1 MSSALDVVGGQ
12 NISDIESKTSRRKR
26 SAWMGLIEAREL
38 KPGIK
43 ECRTLAELRHTS
55 LPRLIG
61 GEIRANEATGTSQ
74 VFVT

>member
-1 MSSALDVVGGQ
+1 LDIAAIRVRLLM
-12 NISDIESKTSRRKR
+12 TSQ
-26 SAWMGLIEAREL
+26 GLIESQEL